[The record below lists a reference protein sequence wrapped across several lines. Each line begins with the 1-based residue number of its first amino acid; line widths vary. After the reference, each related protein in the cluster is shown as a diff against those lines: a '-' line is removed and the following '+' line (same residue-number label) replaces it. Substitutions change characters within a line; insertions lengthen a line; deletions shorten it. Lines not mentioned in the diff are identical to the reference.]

1 MLNTSKTI
9 NLNGNSMIDGQL
21 VMTMYASIN
30 TQSVSGNNI
39 NYNVQNQELYASN
52 REQVR
57 ADMREFET
65 EVYKIEDSLMS
76 EINIKA

>member
-30 TQSVSGNNI
+30 TESVSGNNI
-39 NYNVQNQELYASN
+39 NYNVQNQELYAAN

-57 ADMREFET
+57 ADMKEFET
-65 EVYKIEDSLMS
+65 EVYKIEDSLMT
-76 EINIKA
+76 EINSKA